1 VVTAPHGGAVSSPS
15 RWVSAALDTRREKE
29 IDMAVESRV
38 VVGRSS
44 GVDAARRT
52 YLALQNSGVD
62 AGDIKLAGESAV
74 DAEHAGEAAEGKE
87 QVDEAVVRRAAIHVV
102 AGGVL
107 GGGAG
112 VLVGAVAGALTVLV
126 ADGAWWWMLIPV
138 FVLGVLGAVLGA
150 FIAAERNIGVD
161 DQLEL
166 TLADVDGP
174 MWIAVRV
181 RDDASARAIGDV
193 LAAQDVD
200 VIEEHTARTRG
211 FHLIEW

>member
-1 VVTAPHGGAVSSPS
+1 MT
-15 RWVSAALDTRREKE
+15 
-29 IDMAVESRV
+29 VESRV

-62 AGDIKLAGESAV
+62 AGDIKLAGDAAAE
-74 DAEHAGEAAEGKE
+74 AEHAGDDPVGKE
-87 QVDEAVVRRAAIHVV
+87 QVDEAVVRRAASHVV
-102 AGGVL
+102 VGAVL
-107 GGGAG
+107 GGSAG
-112 VLVGAVAGALTVLV
+112 VLVGAVAGGLTVV
-126 ADGAWWWMLIPV
+126 IADGAWWWMLIPV
-138 FVLGVLGAVLGA
+138 FVLGVLGAVVGA

-193 LAAQDVD
+193 LTAQDVD

-211 FHLIEW
+211 FHLIDW

>member
-1 VVTAPHGGAVSSPS
+1 
-15 RWVSAALDTRREKE
+15 
-29 IDMAVESRV
+29 MAVESRV

-74 DAEHAGEAAEGKE
+74 EAEHAGDDAEGKE
-87 QVDEAVVRRAAIHVV
+87 RVDEAVVRRAASHVM
-102 AGGVL
+102 AGGAL
-107 GGGAG
+107 GGSAG
-112 VLVGAVAGALTVLV
+112 VLIGAVAGALAVV
-126 ADGAWWWMLIPV
+126 IADGAWWWALVPIA
-138 FVLGVLGAVLGA
+138 VLGVLGVVVGA
-150 FIAAERNIGVD
+150 FIGAERNIGVD

-166 TLADVDGP
+166 TLADVEGP

-200 VIEEHTARTRG
+200 VIEEHTARARG
-211 FHLIEW
+211 LHLIEW